1 METNHISIFIE
12 GKKQEGWE
20 EIENK
25 EQGNTKILENIDQV
39 MLNMTIEGFMRSGSY
54 FLLWHLK

>member
-1 METNHISIFIE
+1 MFIE

-25 EQGNTKILENIDQV
+25 EQGNTKILENRDQV
-39 MLNMTIEGFMRSGSY
+39 ILNMTIEGFMRSGSY